1 MKNYR
6 KNTSPPNC
14 SWFILAKQKYIAESP
29 SLWNLKI
36 CSVYEAGLYIFATV
50 YCGTSPTN
58 IYKGFTYILVLF
70 SVLFFTLFN
79 YIGNLK
85 LFSWCTFRTTHTMR
99 TGSSWS
105 IVWESNLSSLSP
117 VRLSASVV
125 EELQFAKRF
134 EFSLPRKL
142 YILTF
147 FVNIVLS
154 KKQSLILPIFGVQTY
169 LIFRLKKMFF
179 KLIRAMYKKTRK
191 DNKEKRW
198 KHIRKKKTKKGM
210 EKGIK

>member
-1 MKNYR
+1 M
-6 KNTSPPNC
+6 
-14 SWFILAKQKYIAESP
+14 YIP
-29 SLWNLKI
+29 YYTH
-36 CSVYEAGLYIFATV
+36 YEDWLLVV
-50 YCGTSPTN
+50 YCLG
-58 IYKGFTYILVLF
+58 IE
-70 SVLFFTLFN
+70 SVLPLPCEAVGLCGWG
-79 YIGNLK
+79 ICPPSPLWGCRPLWLRNL
-85 LFSWCTFRTTHTMR
+85 
-99 TGSSWS
+99 SSLS
-105 IVWESNLSSLSP
+105 PVRLSASVVGNLSSLSP

-210 EKGIK
+210 

>member
-85 LFSWCTFRTTHTMR
+85 LFSWCTFRSTHT
-99 TGSSWS
+99 TYEDWLLVVYCLGIELDLPLPCEAVGLCGWGTPICQTVWVLFASKTIYFNFFCKYCTKQETVSHFAYIWS
-105 IVWESNLSSLSP
+105 TNLP
-117 VRLSASVV
+117 N
-125 EELQFAKRF
+125 
-134 EFSLPRKL
+134 FSL
-142 YILTF
+142 
-147 FVNIVLS
+147 
-154 KKQSLILPIFGVQTY
+154 KKNVF
-169 LIFRLKKMFF
+169 
-179 KLIRAMYKKTRK
+179 
-191 DNKEKRW
+191 
-198 KHIRKKKTKKGM
+198 
-210 EKGIK
+210 